1 MQEPST
7 NGSKVPGI
15 PGATTK
21 SDAKTARIL
30 ARSIFKD
37 MKSYGIPNEKILE
50 VASELIGLVTEQ
62 LKEDTEVPNG
72 RA

>member
-7 NGSKVPGI
+7 TGTKLSGI
-15 PGATTK
+15 PAATTK
-21 SDAKTARIL
+21 SDGKTARIL

-37 MKSYGIPNEKILE
+37 MKSYGIANEKILE